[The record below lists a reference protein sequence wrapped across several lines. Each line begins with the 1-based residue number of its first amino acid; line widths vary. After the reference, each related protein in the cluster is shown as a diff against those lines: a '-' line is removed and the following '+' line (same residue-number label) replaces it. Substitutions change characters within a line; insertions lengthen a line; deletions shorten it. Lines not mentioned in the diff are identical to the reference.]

1 MTSRDILGNE
11 RFGNRDNREQYVLDA
26 AWALYMMSRRDVG
39 EAKEQMQD
47 RERDKREKRAKQ
59 REGEE
64 EARKGEEKGSRPRHH
79 SNWHTER
86 LQAHSADR
94 RITTFAIISKPKLP
108 TGMEFAQG
116 GHTVD
121 MDDRSNTKEVSEPGD
136 HTWLRIHVYP
146 RNYILE
152 LRAATEETTE
162 PSSDGFSLG
171 KARDG
176 TLWQVFGNPWQDND
190 FVYSIAPEHRVGQL
204 REHRTKVAVQKM
216 GGPTPFKSSGYIV
229 SYLEDPNDQESW
241 RGEDEVKERNSYLKA
256 CLDCHEYYDKP
267 RKEALA
273 MLVAFGLPEDDAIGI
288 YCRQKLLHRS
298 GWPLKH
304 EEVPE
309 MLDIFRRNPTRRG
322 FRDTYYWLSNGSTG
336 NLKLPVT
343 VKLELEWGPRV
354 HDLNPGP
361 KEFDHCFPEQVQVL
375 EEDNEYS
382 DGDDWDEDGTDA
394 RNIRVLFDLA
404 PGPPINRKPP
414 VKFAADISSYP
425 RTHIARLGD
434 ILQQGGSLLHP
445 ERLYG
450 DLKVVGISLNEHLKQ
465 RSKPIEQEEKHRDG

>member
-1 MTSRDILGNE
+1 
-11 RFGNRDNREQYVLDA
+11 
-26 AWALYMMSRRDVG
+26 
-39 EAKEQMQD
+39 
-47 RERDKREKRAKQ
+47 
-59 REGEE
+59 
-64 EARKGEEKGSRPRHH
+64 
-79 SNWHTER
+79 
-86 LQAHSADR
+86 
-94 RITTFAIISKPKLP
+94 
-108 TGMEFAQG
+108 
-116 GHTVD
+116 
-121 MDDRSNTKEVSEPGD
+121 MDDRSNTEEVSEPGD

-152 LRAATEETTE
+152 LRAATEETTK
-162 PSSDGFSLG
+162 PSTDEFSLG

-204 REHRTKVAVQKM
+204 REHRTKVAVQNM
-216 GGPTPFKSSGYIV
+216 GGPTSFKSSGYIV
-229 SYLEDPNDQESW
+229 SYLEDPSDQDSW
-241 RGEDEVKERNSYLKA
+241 RREDEVKERNSYLKA
-256 CLDCHEYYDKP
+256 CLDCCEYYDKP

-273 MLVAFGLPEDDAIGI
+273 MLVALGLPKDDAIGI
-288 YCRQKLLHRS
+288 YCRQKLLHRF

-309 MLDIFRRNPTRRG
+309 MLDTFRRNPTRGG

-361 KEFDHCFPEQVQVL
+361 KEFDYCFPEQVQILVRVL
-375 EEDNEYS
+375 GLDGGAIDAIDIGCILEGEDNDYS

-404 PGPPINRKPP
+404 PGPPTFYAAFLPRIGNARFDQPSHTKEIECWQQLMGFDDADLPGNHDDTDSNRKPP